1 MPNNY
6 LIILCL
12 LALYS
17 CTYKPMTQ
25 KTFNF
30 GGDVCY
36 YKDVSH
42 NLNFKYVKPC
52 ESGKA
57 CVSLEGSDY
66 SIKKCLNSEFLPRT
80 LNDDCNYDEDCP
92 ETLVCSSSKKC
103 SFDGDTPYN
112 NYCPEGKVVDRT
124 DNKCKEKTNGD
135 KCEMTDDNGV
145 PNADVYFDDT
155 ISPSYFRVCGLI
167 ELKKKTT
174 EGIGDHYFKKSLS
187 KSFYCS
193 APDDSF
199 VEDKFV
205 CESGFALYFYGNKE
219 YKSSNNP
226 YNNQEKMFLRCVTV
240 TGIDKEKNIIK
251 YRIGDGSE
259 QYYHIEEV
267 VMEYKHLMEESIN
280 DLTMT
285 KLEMFQNYKKRYDQI
300 KEECKSLLYLDELKT
315 CRDDELRKWKY
326 FYDHPNN
333 YILYQNEP
341 QIMEFLIQEEYKDYK
356 AEHTTDSIGFL
367 NINILLIFFILISL

>member
-1 MPNNY
+1 MLNNY

-12 LALYS
+12 LTLYS

-30 GGDVCY
+30 GEDICY
-36 YKDVSH
+36 YQDVSH

-52 ESGKA
+52 QSGKA
-57 CVSLEGSDY
+57 CISLEESDY

-80 LNDDCNYDEDCP
+80 LNDDCNNDEDCP
-92 ETLVCSSSKKC
+92 GTLVCSSSKKC
-103 SFDGDTPYN
+103 SFDGDKNYN
-112 NYCPEGKVVDRT
+112 NYCPEGKVVDKT
-124 DNKCKEKTNGD
+124 DYKCKEKTNGD
-135 KCEMTDDNGV
+135 KCMMTDDNG
-145 PNADVYFDDT
+145 NLNNDVYFDDT
-155 ISPSYFRVCGLI
+155 NSPSYFRMCGLI
-167 ELKKKTT
+167 ELKKQTIDGK
-174 EGIGDHYFKKSLS
+174 GDHYFKKSLS

-199 VEDKFV
+199 VEDMFV

-226 YNNQEKMFLRCVTV
+226 YDDANEMFLRCVTV
-240 TGIDKEKNIIK
+240 TGIDTKYNIIK

-259 QYYHIEEV
+259 QYYHLEELS
-267 VMEYKHLMEESIN
+267 ETYKDLMPDSLD
-280 DLTMT
+280 DLIMT

-300 KEECKSLLYLDELKT
+300 KEECKSLLYLDEPMT
-315 CRDDELRKWKY
+315 CRDDELRKWKH
-326 FYDHPNN
+326 FYDKPNE

-341 QIMEFLIQEEYKDYK
+341 QIMEYLIQEDYKDYK